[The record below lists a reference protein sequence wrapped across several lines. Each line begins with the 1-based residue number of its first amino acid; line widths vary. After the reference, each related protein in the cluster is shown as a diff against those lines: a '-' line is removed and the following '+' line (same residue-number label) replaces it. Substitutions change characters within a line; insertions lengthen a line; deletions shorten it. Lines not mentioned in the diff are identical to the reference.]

1 MTVLI
6 NDYKKVLD
14 KTMILEPD
22 IFLLEMPPSEL
33 PDYLDS
39 LYDGILENYEAFRTA
54 VSYPV
59 PMYVSKPVQ
68 NSDGTT
74 HFSWQPSYSY
84 QGYTISY
91 NLQLF
96 TDYNMQN
103 LVLEQDNIID
113 NNYQILK
120 EFEQLKEQLRP
131 TPIGNIPEID
141 DDGIEIKLLVV
152 KTASTNE

>member
-113 NNYQILK
+113 NNM
-120 EFEQLKEQLRP
+120 
-131 TPIGNIPEID
+131 
-141 DDGIEIKLLVV
+141 LV
-152 KTASTNE
+152 K